1 MNNQP
6 INQQNQDDLP
16 KAQDVKKANKPENI
30 LYIVVMVAL
39 ILGLITSEADI
50 SVVFNLIGIVSGVV
64 LFVKKFSNSKKK

>member
-6 INQQNQDDLP
+6 FNSQNQDDLP

-30 LYIVVMVAL
+30 LFIVVMVAW
-39 ILGLITSEADI
+39 ILGLITNEADI
-50 SVVFNLIGIVSGVV
+50 SIVFNLIAIVSAVV

>member
-30 LYIVVMVAL
+30 LFIVVMVAW

-50 SVVFNLIGIVSGVV
+50 SIVFNLIAIVSAVV

>member
-6 INQQNQDDLP
+6 FNPQNQDDLP

-30 LYIVVMVAL
+30 LFIVVMVAW

-50 SVVFNLIGIVSGVV
+50 SIVFNLVAIVAAVV
-64 LFVKKFSNSKKK
+64 LFAKKFMNSKKK

>member
-30 LYIVVMVAL
+30 LFIVVMVAW

-50 SVVFNLIGIVSGVV
+50 SVVFNLIAIVSAVV